1 MSRYG
6 SMSELC
12 EDELLDKKVILSVL
26 GIIRQGEVMD

>member
-12 EDELLDKKVILSVL
+12 EDEFLDKEIEK
-26 GIIRQGEVMD
+26 GECIIRHGEVMD

>member
-12 EDELLDKKVILSVL
+12 EDELLVILSVL